1 MKKEKKKTLRNNKKP
16 SKKTYL
22 QKAGQISPSPSIPP
36 INDEYEKE
44 IIYTE
49 YNKYLEDKNDLYD
62 SILKEGDDIYV
73 SQKSQKTETYLVNIK
88 NIVDSITSL
97 VSSIDTKVDE
107 LTKKISN
114 ASSSY
119 GNQYTQRFFMVLHE
133 RDILIEKLKEQKMFL
148 EKMFH
153 SFKNNEIY
161 IHLLDVY
168 IHIINNS
175 QKTQSY
181 LETELNKTN
190 DKIEKLIES
199 IKEDYDTTEKQ
210 RKAESIQIEN
220 ERVRLQ
226 DSIANIKRIPPPNF
240 SPKPDSVY
248 IPGCPYGTVLESDQC
263 VYYDASKNV
272 IEKVDVQKE
281 LVNSSS
287 DFIVWFKDNNT
298 SVEPIIFKKKP
309 VAHIKQLNDSDQK
322 VFNAK
327 YVLCDEN
334 GNLKEDKY
342 GSYTFISSKDCC
354 WNDSIP
360 ELKKMDSPS
369 NNFKEY
375 YIDYDGAPQAIEY
388 MKDGSGNILTNDTIR
403 QVEEQELYVAVCIEE
418 DQIVLG
424 IQYIEVNK
432 DGNIIYDDDKHCIPF
447 FPDYL
452 GFTKNKDVFT
462 KDSYNGVDKIKYKVL
477 KTFDT
482 SINTML
488 DTTIITGK
496 KLFNI
501 NDISTIRPTLINK
514 TYLNSYV
521 EFNLSKIYKPFI
533 LPFALQNEG
542 DIILVHNS
550 SDSIP
555 IIFNISKDDTE
566 KRVVVYPKQYY
577 VFVFS
582 TTSPLL
588 HYGFIH
594 LPIHSS
600 FNTES
605 RYAAILNGIYIFV
618 NNDTTPIL
626 DSENLLIKVPNIDIK
641 TKKPTYYNFDDVF
654 LSNPL
659 KITVLPNPVVYN
671 KPIFSLQKNQY
682 RSENVC
688 KINNMYVFCDNKS
701 EPNLDIFSYPVPV
714 PYTLEESG
722 GKYLWDTN
730 IVNVLKPYDG
740 ILTLDPSYKINN
752 KSQSGGDASIDQNT
766 LTKYLDILNP
776 KLQTIQTFIDKYGNT
791 NPELNNFAE
800 LYLQLNTIVQ
810 GLPKEQNSI
819 DLEKQFNE
827 GNEIFKK
834 AMETQSKMNSLE
846 KQKSDNDTLQKTLA
860 SLKLVYS
867 TNLAELLQY
876 ETNIQTK
883 YNNLNDEITHLDEN
897 INSTTLKSDLNEI
910 HKMFEASK
918 NARVLLVDPN
928 STDTVNP
935 DQIKG
940 EESKIE
946 ILIQT
951 NKSIESIEDALEISI
966 QKEKSKYDATLLNT
980 DKKLKDDIR
989 SEIMAK
995 SAELD
1000 TLIGRKDNVI
1010 NSQKTSI
1017 LNNQQSETF
1026 NDYKKQIDL
1035 SITNI
1040 QNLIE
1045 NARKT
1050 PNIIQTKEDI
1060 KKQLDT
1066 FKLNFTSIQN
1076 EKKTISTNINKI
1088 ENLFSELYSNN
1099 LISKKNIIDDKIKKI
1114 LFSKKQIEEIL
1125 NRLNRTTPDET
1136 IEQELNMILTE
1147 ANTIQTTI
1155 EPILDPDDL
1164 EGHEERIDDLI
1175 KQENDIL
1182 TSLQMKLSSSLEPSS
1197 SPPTPSLAPYVGGR
1211 SKRFTRKFPKN
1222 LIISH

>member
-22 QKAGQISPSPSIPP
+22 QKAGQISPTPSIPP

-62 SILKEGDDIYV
+62 SILKEGDDIYI
-73 SQKSQKTETYLVNIK
+73 SQKSQKTKAYLVNIK
-88 NIVDSITSL
+88 NIVDSISSL
-97 VSSIDTKVDE
+97 VLSIDIKVDE

-114 ASSSY
+114 AASSY
-119 GNQYTQRFFMVLHE
+119 GNQYSQRFFIVLHE

-148 EKMFH
+148 EKMFN

-168 IHIINNS
+168 FHILNKSVKI
-175 QKTQSY
+175 QSY

-199 IKEDYDTTEKQ
+199 IKEDYDTNEKQ
-210 RKAESIQIEN
+210 KKAELIQIAN

-226 DSIANIKRIPPPNF
+226 DSISNIKRIPPLNF
-240 SPKPDSVY
+240 SPRSDSLY

-263 VYYDASKNV
+263 IYYDVSKNL

-298 SVEPIIFKKKP
+298 NIDPIIFKKKP
-309 VAHIKQLNDSDQK
+309 IAHIKQLNDSDQK

-334 GNLKEDKY
+334 GNLKQDKY

-360 ELKKMDSPS
+360 EIKKMDKSS
-369 NNFKEY
+369 NGYEEY

-388 MKDGSGNILTNDTIR
+388 MKDGSGNIITVETIR

-432 DGNIIYDDDKHCIPF
+432 DGNIIYDYDKHCIAF

-452 GFTKNKDVFT
+452 GFTKKKDIFS
-462 KDSYNGVDKIKYKVL
+462 KDSYNGVDKINYKVI
-477 KTFDT
+477 KTLDT

-488 DTTIITGK
+488 DTTIIIGK

-501 NDISTIRPTLINK
+501 NDISTTTPTLINK

-521 EFNLSKIYKPFI
+521 EFNLSKLYKPFI

-550 SDSIP
+550 SESIP
-555 IIFNISKDDTE
+555 IIFNISKDDNE
-566 KRVVVYPKQYY
+566 KRVIVYPKQYY
-577 VFVFS
+577 VFVFAK
-582 TTSPLL
+582 TSPLL

-618 NNDTTPIL
+618 NNDNTPLL
-626 DSENLLIKVPNIDIK
+626 DSENLLVKVPNIDIK
-641 TKKPTYYNFDDVF
+641 TKNPTYYNFDDVF

-659 KITVLPNPVVYN
+659 KITVLPNSVVYN

-688 KINNMYVFCDNKS
+688 KINNMYVFCDKNS
-701 EPNLDIFSYPVPV
+701 QPNLDIFSYPIPI

-730 IVNVLKPYDG
+730 IVNIMKPYDG
-740 ILTLDPSYKINN
+740 ILGIDPTYSIKN
-752 KSQSGGDASIDQNT
+752 KNQSGGDASIDQNT

-800 LYLQLNTIVQ
+800 LYLQLNNVIQ

-819 DLEKQFNE
+819 ELDKQFNE
-827 GNEIFKK
+827 GNELFNK
-834 AMETQSKMNSLE
+834 AIETQSKMNILE
-846 KQKSDNDTLQKTLA
+846 KQKSENDTLQKTLA
-860 SLKLVYS
+860 SLKVVYS
-867 TNLAELLQY
+867 MNLSELLQY

-928 STDTVNP
+928 STDTINP
-935 DQIKG
+935 IQIKG

-951 NKSIESIEDALEISI
+951 NKSIESLEDALKISI

-989 SEIMAK
+989 SQIMAE
-995 SAELD
+995 STELD
-1000 TLIGRKDNVI
+1000 TLIGRKDSII
-1010 NSQKTSI
+1010 NSQNTSI
-1017 LNNQQSETF
+1017 LNLQQRDTF

-1045 NARKT
+1045 DARKT

-1060 KKQLDT
+1060 KKQLDI

-1076 EKKTISTNINKI
+1076 EKKTILTNLNKI
-1088 ENLFSELYSNN
+1088 EKLFSELYTNN
-1099 LISKKNIIDDKIKKI
+1099 LISRKNIIDDKIKNI
-1114 LFSKKQIEEIL
+1114 FSSKKQIEEIL
-1125 NRLNRTTPDET
+1125 NRTNPDET
-1136 IEQELNMILTE
+1136 IEQELNMIHTE
-1147 ANTIQTTI
+1147 ATTIQTSI
-1155 EPILDPDDL
+1155 EPIYDYDDL
-1164 EGHEERIDDLI
+1164 EGYEQRIDDLI

-1182 TSLQMKLSSSLEPSS
+1182 TSLQMKLSLASS
-1197 SPPTPSLAPYVGGR
+1197 SLAPTPFYVGGR
-1211 SKRFTRKFPKN
+1211 NKRSTRKYPKN